1 MSPNLSNF
9 NSFRGLIFIS
19 CIVLTAC
26 GGEQVPDK
34 PGGMGRG
41 GPVAVIATTIV
52 AQVFTDEFTALG
64 TAWSNESIE
73 VTSRISSVVT
83 RIAFEEGREVASG
96 DLLVEL
102 DNRDLKASQ
111 TKAKA
116 TLKKISSQYERRKSL
131 GTTKVVSQ
139 DELDE
144 LAADVQIATA
154 ELHIAEARLRDSFVR
169 APFAGTVG
177 LRRISIGGLV
187 GPDTIITT
195 LDDVATLKLQ
205 FSVPE
210 IFLGTLNTGMSIKAT
225 SSVYPDRHFSGEIQA
240 IDSRVDPATRSIAVV
255 ARLPNTE
262 RLLRPG
268 MFLTVVLQRER
279 DNVLMV
285 PEQSLVPS
293 LGRQFVF
300 VIKDNK
306 AIKQE
311 VQLGTRTPGF
321 AEIRQGLKTGDMVVT
336 EGTQK
341 LRDGVPVQI
350 VSGS

>member
-1 MSPNLSNF
+1 MSLNLSNF
-9 NSFRGLIFIS
+9 NSFRGLIILS
-19 CIVLTAC
+19 CIMLNAC
-26 GGEQVPDK
+26 GGDQVSNK

-41 GPVAVIATTIV
+41 GPVAVIASPVV

-73 VTSRISSVVT
+73 VTSRISSVIT
-83 RIAFEEGREVASG
+83 RITFEEGREVATG

-111 TKAKA
+111 MKAKA

-144 LAADVQIATA
+144 LAANLQIATA
-154 ELHIAEARLRDSFVR
+154 ELRIAEARLRDSFIR
-169 APFAGTVG
+169 APFAGSVG
-177 LRRISIGGLV
+177 LRRISIGDLV

-205 FSVPE
+205 FAVPE
-210 IFLGTLNTGMSIKAT
+210 VFLGTLSEGMSIKAT
-225 SSVYPDRHFSGEIQA
+225 SSVYPDRHFTGEIRT

-255 ARLPNTE
+255 ARLPNTD

-279 DNVLMV
+279 NGVLMI
-285 PEQSLVPS
+285 PEESLVPS
-293 LGRQFVF
+293 QGRQFVF
-300 VIKDNK
+300 VIKDDK
-306 AIKQE
+306 ALKKE
-311 VQLGTRTPGF
+311 VQLGTRAPGL
-321 AEIRQGLKTGDMVVT
+321 AEIRQGLEAGEMVVT